1 METMNIFLTEPLKQ
15 FVDTQVA
22 ERGYNTASEYV
33 RALIRADQKRKV
45 QEKLEALLREGLES
59 RDTKELTTENW
70 ANIRRTVRER
80 LAQRNAAIP
89 GHTTRESPS
98 EQAVC

>member
-1 METMNIFLTEPLKQ
+1 METMNISLTEPLKQ

-22 ERGYNTASEYV
+22 ERGYNTVSEYV
-33 RALIRADQKRKV
+33 RVLIRADQKRKV
-45 QEKLEALLREGLES
+45 QEKLEVLLREGLES
-59 RDTKELTTENW
+59 SDTKELTTENW

-80 LAQRNAAIP
+80 LAQRDAAIP
-89 GHTTRESPS
+89 SHTTRESPS